1 MDELTPQELNK
12 FPSEFVITVCKKVG
26 NEEYDSNS

>member
-12 FPSEFVITVCKKVG
+12 FLSEFLIKVRKKED
-26 NEEYDSNS
+26 NEEYSN